1 MDYLIVFRRD
11 GFRFEKLI
19 IADDAHQ
26 AFWHAEH
33 LGHDEPQFYSLDF
46 DLYELWYDT
55 RGCLHL
61 GAINMDNLRTEVEGL
76 RKSWEEYAYGY

>member
-19 IADDAHQ
+19 MADNQYQ
-26 AFWHAEH
+26 ALWHAEH
-33 LGHDEPQFYSLDF
+33 LACDEPAIYTHDF

-55 RGCLHL
+55 RGGLHL
-61 GAINMDNLRTEVEGL
+61 GAIDMEKMRADLYKLQEEWVEW
-76 RKSWEEYAYGY
+76 SYGY